1 MAMRRYE
8 PWGLLNEL
16 SQELSRMYEGQ
27 GQPDASSAA
36 TSDWVPAVD
45 IRELQDRYVI
55 DADLPG
61 VAPEDIDIHME
72 EGMLTIRGTRKTE
85 ASSEEG
91 GARRVERAVGSFFRR
106 FSLPDT
112 ADAENISARS
122 ENGVLQI
129 SIPKQEKVKP
139 RRIQVQG

>member
-1 MAMRRYE
+1 MAIRRYE

-27 GQPDASSAA
+27 DSPDGSSAA

-72 EGMLTIRGTRKTE
+72 DGLLSIRGTRRTA
-85 ASSEEG
+85 ASSDEG
-91 GARRVERAVGSFFRR
+91 GARRIERAVGSFFRR

>member
-1 MAMRRYE
+1 MAIRRYE

-27 GQPDASSAA
+27 DSPDASSAA

-61 VAPEDIDIHME
+61 VAPDDIDIHME
-72 EGMLTIRGTRKTE
+72 DGMLSIRGTRRTE
-85 ASSEEG
+85 ASTEDG
-91 GARRVERAVGSFFRR
+91 GARRIERAVGSFFRR